1 MRRRWRGDAREGFEG
16 GGRGSEK
23 TTKKKE
29 KRHRP
34 RPKPKPSDK
43 VKEEMEA
50 EDGKSRK
57 KTKLFCLNESHRK
70 VRITGGGGA
79 VEATVVDECDS
90 RRGCKDDVVDSSPA
104 VWRAMGRVY
113 YAIL

>member
-1 MRRRWRGDAREGFEG
+1 
-16 GGRGSEK
+16 
-23 TTKKKE
+23 
-29 KRHRP
+29 
-34 RPKPKPSDK
+34 
-43 VKEEMEA
+43 MEA

-57 KTKLFCLNESHRK
+57 KTKL